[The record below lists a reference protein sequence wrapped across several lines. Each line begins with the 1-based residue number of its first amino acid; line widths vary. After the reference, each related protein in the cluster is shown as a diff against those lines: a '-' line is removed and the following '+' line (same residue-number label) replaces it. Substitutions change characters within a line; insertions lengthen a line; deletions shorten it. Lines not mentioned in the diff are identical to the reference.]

1 MVLGMPLTSFMS
13 KILGMM
19 NPMLSSLS
27 RAMQSRHAK
36 SPAHHSSFLRYDYV
50 PRRVAWED
58 GSAITN
64 VHQDD

>member
-19 NPMLSSLS
+19 NPTLSSLS
-27 RAMQSRHAK
+27 RAMRSRHAK
-36 SPAHHSSFLRYDYV
+36 SPAHHSCFLRYDYV

-58 GSAITN
+58 SSAITD
-64 VHQDD
+64 VQQDG